1 MQASE
6 IREMTESDIQAR
18 ITELQEERFRLR
30 FRGATEQLEEPLR
43 LRAIRRDVARLK
55 TEHRLQ
61 PRHAAAPAGDSP
73 RRCAAEDGAPS
84 ARDGRGRDRALRQH
98 EEGGEGAGEEADGQ
112 EGRVR
117 GKVRI

>member
-18 ITELQEERFRLR
+18 ITELQEERFR
-30 FRGATEQLEEPLR
+30 PLPR
-43 LRAIRRDVARLK
+43 CDRAAGR
-55 TEHRLQ
+55 
-61 PRHAAAPAGDSP
+61 AAASAGDSP
-73 RRCAAEDGAPS
+73 RRCAAEDGSPS

-117 GKVRI
+117 GKVRS

>member
-55 TEHRLQ
+55 TVLRQREMGEV
-61 PRHAAAPAGDSP
+61 AT
-73 RRCAAEDGAPS
+73 APS
-84 ARDGRGRDRALRQH
+84 ASTTKAAKAPAKKRTAKKAAS
-98 EEGGEGAGEEADGQ
+98 AG
-112 EGRVR
+112 
-117 GKVRI
+117 K